1 MFEWL
6 SWFTDMQN
14 TKPFALVLFFTCF
27 IGIIAYVYLGK
38 KRSKRFED
46 YRYIPLM
53 DEDDADHKEFRQ
65 EK

>member
-14 TKPFALVLFFTCF
+14 TKPFALVLFFSCF
-27 IGIIAYVYLGK
+27 VGIIAYVYVGK

-46 YRYIPLM
+46 YRYIPFM
-53 DEDDADHKEFRQ
+53 DEDDQKQ
-65 EK
+65 EKEKHE

>member
-14 TKPFALVLFFTCF
+14 TKPFALVLFFICF
-27 IGIIAYVYLGK
+27 VGIIAYVFAGK
-38 KRSKRFED
+38 KRSKRLED

-53 DEDDADHKEFRQ
+53 DDDDIDQ
-65 EK
+65 EKLK